1 MNCNGRKQQALARS
15 LKPDAWG
22 PIQGAHKKTQ
32 PPRLRSHIQKPQA
45 TTQAAARELLYQ
57 QSPTRLLLT
66 VVVMPWPA
74 MSMVLVTVF
83 SVGET

>member
-1 MNCNGRKQQALARS
+1 MLG
-15 LKPDAWG
+15 G
-22 PIQGAHKKTQ
+22 PSIGAHKKTQ
-32 PPRLRSHIQKPQA
+32 PPRLRFGIQKPQA
-45 TTQAAARELLYQ
+45 TAQAAARKLLYQ

>member
-1 MNCNGRKQQALARS
+1 MKWYKKSISTSYGHASILLAIPEN
-15 LKPDAWG
+15 KN
-22 PIQGAHKKTQ
+22 QKTQ
-32 PPRLRSHIQKPQA
+32 PEAAFSHAKAPHA
-45 TTQAAARELLYQ
+45 TAQAAARKLLYQ

-83 SVGET
+83 SVDET